1 MNNADRCQKVTGSR
15 QDCQATSDTCLVVR
29 PWERLRHLVAV
40 NIDTEPLQSSL
51 GKLTLEARL
60 ARVLLLLVVADLG
73 TEYGGTFA
81 QAG

>member
-1 MNNADRCQKVTGSR
+1 MTGSR
-15 QDCQATSDTCLVVR
+15 LGQSGDCDTCLVVR